1 MYVSSLIN
9 NTKSKVY
16 KKYCK
21 THRIP
26 QLFAIHLRNHL
37 CCLGNKLFQILADI
51 NQTFNTYKHK

>member
-16 KKYCK
+16 KKDYCK

-26 QLFAIHLRNHL
+26 QLFAIHVRNHL
-37 CCLGNKLFQILADI
+37 CCPGNKYISDFSLYISNF
-51 NQTFNTYKHK
+51 